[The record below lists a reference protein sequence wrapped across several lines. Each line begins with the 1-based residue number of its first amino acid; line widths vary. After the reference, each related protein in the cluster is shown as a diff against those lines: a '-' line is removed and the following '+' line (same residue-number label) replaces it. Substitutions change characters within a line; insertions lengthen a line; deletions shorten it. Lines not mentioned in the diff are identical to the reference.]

1 MTDESNRIDV
11 AYNRLNIRDIKPK
24 KGRQYHWHNSVWR
37 WIDLV

>member
-24 KGRQYHWHNSVWR
+24 KEDNIIGIIQCGGGL
-37 WIDLV
+37 I